1 VVRCIYF
8 PLNTKLNPICKS
20 QLAEL
25 FKFCACF
32 LENLNILKS
41 KQDKF
46 VKPKALC
53 GEGNRHCS
61 VCLKNAVIFLLRNG
75 EDKFLNNL

>member
-1 VVRCIYF
+1 MVRCIYF

-20 QLAEL
+20 QNYSAGYLNFAH
-25 FKFCACF
+25 AF
-32 LENLNILKS
+32 LKNLNISRS

-61 VCLKNAVIFLLRNG
+61 VCLKNAVIFLLQNG
-75 EDKFLNNL
+75 KDKFI